1 MFMRVASFFIGLL
14 VVALTGVSSYAQSSE
29 EKDATVAESAFK
41 QPPTIEVKNQIDIYP
56 NPAVEF
62 LMVEIRDS
70 NLRNVEF
77 EMHSIIGNTIKIEA
91 EEVAKDTYKIP
102 VKTFNSGYYF
112 LIIKDEYT
120 RYKKAIKFLKN

>member
-1 MFMRVASFFIGLL
+1 MRFNKFVIGLL
-14 VVALTGVSSYAQSSE
+14 LVALVGVNGYAQSTE
-29 EKDATVAESAFK
+29 DKEQVTAESAFR
-41 QPPTIEVKNQIDIYP
+41 QTPTLELKNQIEVYP

-62 LMVEIRDS
+62 IMVEIKDS
-70 NLRNVEF
+70 NLKKVEF
-77 EMHSIIGNTIKIEA
+77 EMHSIIGNTIRIEP

-112 LIIKDEYT
+112 LIIKDDYT